1 VKLTKSKLKELIK
14 KEILKKS
21 LEELKFGSK
30 AQYDAYKKKHHI
42 KPGTEVSVGDKKFKE
57 KGKKKEKMV
66 RNAAGDMVPASSVA
80 GHPDFKSAAEKSGK
94 PHPGERDPSVRKS
107 REKGGDDSG
116 GPSYANVP
124 KGAKSSKQAKLMKKN
139 DSVAKKMFSYFSTSS
154 DLVKYGDSDDIGE
167 FMNKIPDMGQDFEKA
182 DELLNLVRDNEQAM
196 RSDDE
201 DVIDDYKKG
210 ILKILNTPGKGG
222 SGKSGKDIEKQS
234 MKAADDANAKM
245 DRAEKAQELKNDILR
260 IKAGN
265 QGWDDIAKSKEDAIK
280 VLQGKIKKL
289 QSESIKESKKRR
301 YTVKE
306 VRMWMKKL
314 EENRYKKVYNS
325 DARRVAWLANNN
337 LSEDY
342 ESMPI
347 SMRKKWSKAAYGRE
361 RYLAKEFLKS
371 KLDQLKEQLEEQKLK
386 ESIKKIVFRMLNEG
400 GPGSGPHKDD
410 EDNPFDKEPT
420 DDELADIEK
429 EFEGVKK
436 EGKLNETLPALA
448 KEYTQYQKAEKLYI
462 QSIRKLAMKAG
473 RVEKVYDK
481 QIMHSL
487 KVFLG
492 KGMNQFQ
499 NAVKDVLDK
508 LQ

>member
-1 VKLTKSKLKELIK
+1 
-14 KEILKKS
+14 
-21 LEELKFGSK
+21 
-30 AQYDAYKKKHHI
+30 
-42 KPGTEVSVGDKKFKE
+42 
-57 KGKKKEKMV
+57 
-66 RNAAGDMVPASSVA
+66 
-80 GHPDFKSAAEKSGK
+80 
-94 PHPGERDPSVRKS
+94 
-107 REKGGDDSG
+107 
-116 GPSYANVP
+116 
-124 KGAKSSKQAKLMKKN
+124 
-139 DSVAKKMFSYFSTSS
+139 
-154 DLVKYGDSDDIGE
+154 
-167 FMNKIPDMGQDFEKA
+167 
-182 DELLNLVRDNEQAM
+182 
-196 RSDDE
+196 
-201 DVIDDYKKG
+201 
-210 ILKILNTPGKGG
+210 
-222 SGKSGKDIEKQS
+222 
-234 MKAADDANAKM
+234 
-245 DRAEKAQELKNDILR
+245 
-260 IKAGN
+260 
-265 QGWDDIAKSKEDAIK
+265 
-280 VLQGKIKKL
+280 
-289 QSESIKESKKRR
+289 
-301 YTVKE
+301 
-306 VRMWMKKL
+306 
-314 EENRYKKVYNS
+314 RYKKVYNS

>member
-1 VKLTKSKLKELIK
+1 MKVTKSQLKELIRQAIVEDIMD
-14 KEILKKS
+14 KEIKNAKTGNMIKVRTALQLPDEHPANKKAKDMVAKSGISKDSGEKQEPEKETKPSSKIKSDPFDDKEKSSDEPKERPKSMRDLDWDNELEPYEIEGWVQDNKSSIPNRVQFS
-21 LEELKFGSK
+21 LNKLIDKHG
-30 AQYDAYKKKHHI
+30 DAYADAEATGDYDKANQIQKQIDQLLTKSMDKSSSRKI
-42 KPGTEVSVGDKKFKE
+42 DRKELVGKQ
-57 KGKKKEKMV
+57 
-66 RNAAGDMVPASSVA
+66 
-80 GHPDFKSAAEKSGK
+80 
-94 PHPGERDPSVRKS
+94 
-107 REKGGDDSG
+107 DD
-116 GPSYANVP
+116 V
-124 KGAKSSKQAKLMKKN
+124 AKSMGAEHTADILKRGTADKIQDFVDAI
-139 DSVAKKMFSYFSTSS
+139 
-154 DLVKYGDSDDIGE
+154 DD
-167 FMNKIPDMGQDFEKA
+167 KGQDFKKI
-182 DELLNLVRDNEQAM
+182 DKLTNSLRDNPDDMKTRQA
-196 RSDDE
+196 
-201 DVIDDYKKG
+201 IF
-210 ILKILNTPGKGG
+210 
-222 SGKSGKDIEKQS
+222 
-234 MKAADDANAKM
+234 
-245 DRAEKAQELKNDILR
+245 
-260 IKAGN
+260 
-265 QGWDDIAKSKEDAIK
+265 
-280 VLQGKIKKL
+280 KL
-289 QSESIKESKKRR
+289 LTLKESKKRR